1 MRGFGYLISI
11 LSVLLIGAVAWPK
24 PDEPRWKIVALLA
37 GMVLS
42 IAGMGLRWLASRKQK
57 HQMETLEMARR

>member
-11 LSVLLIGAVAWPK
+11 PSVLLIAAVAWPK
-24 PDEPRWKIVALLA
+24 PDEPRWKVVALLA

-57 HQMETLEMARR
+57 HRMETLEMARR